1 MSIIMKHLEGRMNEG
16 RKEHPYEI
24 FRRKEGRMKEG
35 RYKHHYEIFRRK
47 EGRMKEGMSTIIK
60 YLEGRKNE
68 GRKEWAL

>member
-35 RYKHHYEIFRRK
+35 I
-47 EGRMKEGMSTIIK
+47 SIIMK
-60 YLEGRKNE
+60 YLEGRKE
-68 GRKEWAL
+68 E

>member
-1 MSIIMKHLEGRMNEG
+1 MSILMKYLEGRKN
-16 RKEHPYEI
+16 
-24 FRRKEGRMKEG
+24 EG